1 MRDPQDKTFTFHG
14 HPVCP
19 LGYET
24 RHVETADGIT
34 LTLFRSRPWVADPDS
49 PPVLLVPGLG
59 SNRFTFGLT
68 RTHGLPHLLAGA
80 GRDVWLAELR
90 GSKSAR
96 VPPGAKARVDLSHKL
111 THDLPALVAEVRTA
125 TGADTL
131 DLIGHS
137 LGGLLALLHSASDPG
152 VRKVVTVS
160 TPGRLDGLAGF
171 LEKTPLMP
179 AVARGLE
186 KMVGTFERLAVSPLA
201 RLGGPVPHLAM
212 GRHFLPGAVDAA
224 TRRRYL
230 DHAVEDVPG
239 PELAQLV
246 RWAATGELSDAI
258 GRPLDEAL
266 AQVRVPTLCVIS
278 TRDKVVPEDNA
289 VHLYARLGSPA
300 KTLLKVDRG
309 ARASRDYAHADILL
323 APSATRDVLE
333 PIADWL
339 AADPVDARFIA
350 PPSSV
355 DARSIAP
362 TGSVD
367 ARFIAPEL
375 RTKRTA

>member
-1 MRDPQDKTFTFHG
+1 MRDSHDKTFTFHG

-34 LTLFRSRPWVADPDS
+34 LTLFRSRPRVADPAL
-49 PPVLLVPGLG
+49 PPVLLIPGLG

-68 RTHGLPHLLAGA
+68 RTHGLPHLLAEA

-90 GSKSAR
+90 GSRSAR
-96 VPPGAKARVDLSHKL
+96 VPPSARARVDLSHKL
-111 THDLPALVAEVRTA
+111 THDLPALVAHVLAE
-125 TGADTL
+125 TGSGSL
-131 DLIGHS
+131 DLVGHS
-137 LGGLLALLHSASDPG
+137 LGGLLVLLHSVEDPAI
-152 VRKVVTVS
+152 RRVVTVS
-160 TPGRLDGLAGF
+160 TPGRLDGLAGL

-186 KMVGTFERLAVSPLA
+186 KMVGSLDRLAVSPFAKLA
-201 RLGGPVPHLAM
+201 GPVPHLAM
-212 GRHFLPGAVDAA
+212 GRHFLPGSVDAA

-246 RWAATGELSDAI
+246 RWASTGDLRDAI
-258 GRPLDEAL
+258 GRPLHEAL
-266 AQVRVPTLCVIS
+266 AKVRVPALCVIS

-289 VHLYARLGSPA
+289 VHLYVRLGSRDKA
-300 KTLLKVDRG
+300 LLKVDRG
-309 ARASRDYAHADILL
+309 GRASRDYAHADILL
-323 APSATRDVLE
+323 APSATHDVLE

-339 AADPVDARFIA
+339 AADSVDARFIA
-350 PPSSV
+350 PTS
-355 DARSIAP
+355 
-362 TGSVD
+362 SVD